1 MAVSSEVARVVHTA
15 NGVATFFSF
24 SPIDGVT
31 SINLKVYLFNPT
43 TGVLSLQTL
52 GTDYTFGGGGVTF
65 NTAPPSG
72 RRVILFRQ
80 VSLLQPDIYKTNTPF
95 PAVITENRFDEIVK
109 GMQQINDV
117 VQNRA
122 IVLPIGE
129 AGFSANTLPSV
140 ENRKGRVLYF
150 NDTTGDPEAKSILG
164 VSTYV
169 QPWADSFLAQPSA
182 SAGLAYIG
190 AVAKAG
196 DTMTGF
202 LTLNA
207 DPTSA
212 MHAATKQYVD
222 NVSSSANYVLKSGDT
237 MTGLLTLSGA
247 PTAANH
253 AATKSYVDT
262 ADNAKVNKSG
272 DTMTG
277 FLTLNA
283 DPTSAM
289 HAATKQYVDNA
300 SFSGNYV
307 LKSGDTM
314 TGFLTLNADPTSAM
328 HAATKQYVDNASFSG
343 NYVLKSGDTMTGD
356 LTISKSTPVLQLNS
370 STVTVR
376 GLQFSTNG
384 SLRWQFFATSDAESG
399 SNTGTQLSLNRYTDS
414 GVYTGTVFTIDRS
427 YGRFTFSGGV
437 LPRVPAIDPTDNN
450 DIVRKAYADYM
461 APPGAVMAF
470 ARSSVPTGW
479 LKCNG
484 AAVSRTTYA
493 NLFAAIGTTYG
504 AGDGSTTFNLP
515 DLRGEF
521 IRGYDDGRG
530 VDSGRG
536 FGTAQTDAFQ
546 GHYHSP
552 LSPMTMFV
560 GESSASN
567 TSPVTGSG
575 YTNSVSTSTTGNPA
589 SNGTHG
595 TPRTAAETRPR
606 NVAMMYCIKY

>member
-31 SINLKVYLFNPT
+31 SANLKVYLFDPT

-52 GTDYTFGGGGVTF
+52 GTDYTFGSGGVIF
-65 NTAPPSG
+65 VSPPSSG

-80 VSLLQPDIYKTNTPF
+80 VSLLQPDVYKTNTPF
-95 PAVITENRFDEIVK
+95 PAVVTENRFDEIVK

-129 AGFSANTLPSV
+129 AGFSANTLPTV

-150 NDTTGDPEAKSILG
+150 NDTTGDPEAKQLTDTI
-164 VSTYV
+164 VAV
-169 QPWADSFLAQPSA
+169 QPWAISFMTQPTA
-182 SAGLAYIG
+182 AAGLANVG
-190 AVAKAG
+190 AVAKA
-196 DTMTGF
+196 
-202 LTLNA
+202 
-207 DPTSA
+207 
-212 MHAATKQYVD
+212 
-222 NVSSSANYVLKSGDT
+222 GDT

-262 ADNAKVNKSG
+262 AVSANVAKSG

-277 FLTLNA
+277 FLTLHA
-283 DPTSAM
+283 DPSSSM
-289 HAATKQYVDNA
+289 HAATKQYVD
-300 SFSGNYV
+300 SV
-307 LKSGDTM
+307 L
-314 TGFLTLNADPTSAM
+314 APT
-328 HAATKQYVDNASFSG
+328 

-356 LTISKSTPVLQLNS
+356 LTISKSTPMLRLDS
-370 STVTVR
+370 PTVTTR
-376 GLQFSTNG
+376 GMQFRTNG
-384 SLRWQFFATSDAESG
+384 VLRWQLFAWNDAESG
-399 SNTGTQLSLNRYTDS
+399 GNAGTTFYLSRYDDAGVFLSNIFSVDRATGRW
-414 GVYTGTVFTIDRS
+414 
-427 YGRFTFSGGV
+427 TFLGSV
-437 LPRVPAIDPTDNN
+437 LPRVPAVDPTDNN
-450 DIVRKAYADYM
+450 DVVRKAYADYM

-536 FGTAQTDAFQ
+536 FGTAQLDAFQ
-546 GHYHSP
+546 GHYHGPRSP
-552 LSPMTMFV
+552 LTSFW
-560 GESSASN
+560 GGSSASGSYIASA
-567 TSPVTGSG
+567 SPAFQDVA
-575 YTNSVSTSTTGNPA
+575 TTGGPV
-589 SNGTHG
+589 SDGTNG

-606 NVAMMYCIKY
+606 NVALMYCIKY